1 MANEMA
7 GKVAIVT
14 GGARGLGQA
23 MVELFVEEGGRVVI
37 ADLREDE
44 GAGLASALGDAA
56 RFRRTD
62 VSSRDDVQGLVDFAV
77 SEFGA
82 LHAMVNNAGL
92 TDNMAG
98 PLLDADFGMFEKI
111 MNVNVLGT
119 MLGTQIAARH
129 MAAHGGGSIINIS
142 SISGVRAGFGFP
154 VYRASKAAVMNFT
167 QSAASELGKHL
178 VRVNCICPGNIP
190 TEMGAFNNAPGQE
203 ELQDRIRSA
212 VRDVR
217 MGWQPLKRQGAP
229 RDIAEAVMFLAGNR
243 SAQVTGQIMS
253 VDGGSA
259 ACDSRS
265 QIEDIM
271 TARAAVEAAGSRPPF
286 RSAPRKGQRQA
297 LQRLAGQ

>member
-1 MANEMA
+1 MAGEMA

-14 GGARGLGQA
+14 GGARGLGEA
-23 MVELFVEEGGRVVI
+23 MVELIAEEGGSVVI

-44 GAGLASALGDAA
+44 GQALAA
-56 RFRRTD
+56 RLGGAVHFRRTD
-62 VSSRDDVQGLVDFAV
+62 VSSRDDVQALVDFAV
-77 SEFGA
+77 AEFGG

-92 TDNMAG
+92 TDNMFG
-98 PLLDADFGMFEKI
+98 PLLDADFGVFETI
-111 MNVNVLGT
+111 MGVNVLGT

-129 MAAHGGGSIINIS
+129 MAANGGGAVVNIS
-142 SISGVRAGFGFP
+142 SISGVRPGFGFP

-203 ELQDRIRSA
+203 DLQERIRAA
-212 VRDVR
+212 VRDTR
-217 MGWQPLKRQGAP
+217 MNWQPLKRQGAP
-229 RDIAEAVMFLAGNR
+229 RDIAEAVAFLCGDR
-243 SAQVTGQIMS
+243 SRQITGQIIS

-271 TARAAVEAAGSRPPF
+271 AARAVVEAAG
-286 RSAPRKGQRQA
+286 
-297 LQRLAGQ
+297 